1 MPNSLHD
8 FFQQLGPMYPEFL
21 VIAVAL
27 IALVADLV
35 VPRGQKHLLGWL
47 GLIGLAAAAAL
58 TLSLAADHAGNTQ
71 TAFFNGTFLFDPFS
85 VFFKM
90 VFYLSC
96 SLGILLSMKYLSV
109 EDIHRGEYY
118 SLMLFATSG
127 MMLMA
132 SAGDLITLYLG
143 LELMALSIY
152 ILAGFMRG
160 DGRSNEAGIKY
171 LLLGA
176 FSSGIMLY
184 GMSLLYGLSG
194 TTNLNGIMTFLQS
207 ADLTNPV
214 IFLAMVMLIVSF
226 GFKVAAVPF
235 HMWVPDVYEGAPTS
249 VTAFM
254 SAGPKVAGF
263 AVLLRVFVHALAP
276 LQGHV
281 SAILAVIAVLTMA
294 VGNIMAISQ
303 TNIKRML
310 AYSSIAHAGYALVGL
325 AAATA
330 NKAMMVDGSASVML
344 YVLIYTVMNMG
355 AFGVVIMLR
364 KSGSRGEEIA
374 DFAGLGKTN
383 KAAAFLM
390 LIFMFSLTGIP
401 PLAGFMGK
409 FYIFKSAV
417 QAGMIWLAILGVL
430 FSAISAYFYLR
441 VIMVM
446 WMYDPKQEF
455 SLLRSPALALAL
467 AIAVTA
473 VIVIGVA
480 PSSVLE
486 IARAS
491 VLGLM

>member
-1 MPNSLHD
+1 MPSMFQEFARSIMPINAEVIVVTTALMVLIFD
-8 FFQQLGPMYPEFL
+8 FFLDKESKQY
-21 VIAVAL
+21 
-27 IALVADLV
+27 
-35 VPRGQKHLLGWL
+35 LGWFSL
-47 GLIGLAAAAAL
+47 FGIIFAAL
-58 TLSLAADHAGNTQ
+58 ATYKLMGANG
-71 TAFFNGTFLFDPFS
+71 AFFGGTFLLDPFS
-85 VFFKM
+85 TFFKF
-90 VFYLSC
+90 VFYIAC
-96 SLGILLSMKYLSV
+96 GLGILISINYLKI

-118 SLMLFATSG
+118 ALLLFATTG

-152 ILAGFMRG
+152 ILAGFMRR
-160 DGRSNEAGIKY
+160 DNRSNESAIKY
-171 LLLGA
+171 LLLGS

-194 TTNLNGIMTFLQS
+194 TTNLTEILGFLRG
-207 ADLTNPV
+207 ADLANP
-214 IFLAMVMLIVSF
+214 ILFLAMIMLVVSF

-263 AVLLRVFVHALAP
+263 AVLLRIFTYTLEPLHA
-276 LQGHV
+276 H
-281 SAILAVIAVLTMA
+281 STAIISGLAVLTMA
-294 VGNIMAISQ
+294 VGNIMALSQ

-325 AAATA
+325 AAGGPEGA
-330 NKAMMVDGSASVML
+330 ASVML
-344 YVLIYTVMNMG
+344 YVCIYALMNMG

-364 KSGSRGEEIA
+364 KAGERGEDIG

-383 KAAAFLM
+383 RTAAFLM

-401 PLAGFMGK
+401 PMAGFVGK

-417 QAGMIWLAILGVL
+417 QAGLVWLAVVGVL

-441 VIMVM
+441 IIMI
-446 WMYDPKQEF
+446 MYMNEPKGRFE
-455 SLLRSPALALAL
+455 LTTSPSLALAL
-467 AIAVTA
+467 AISVTA
-473 VIVIGVA
+473 VIVIGVY
-480 PSSVLE
+480 PTNLLNF
-486 IARAS
+486 ARAS
-491 VLGLM
+491 IAGIM